1 MASFFIFV
9 RCLTGGVT
17 SLGEA
22 PDWSKLDKFQGKWT
36 ESLFRADLEN
46 IYCPRKSW
54 WEPWIKFEKEHVSF
68 RKRVGVDDWYRLRLI
83 KGDTSS
89 SPVEPRN
96 NRGEILKV
104 ALDPGH
110 IGGKYSAMEGRHFQL
125 GNDSVIKE
133 GDISLQVAK
142 RLKVLLDEEGF
153 QTFLIREKSEPVTV
167 QRPEDF
173 EEMAEGW
180 LQEMDRSTLSQKEQE
195 ELRIKRREVLFYR
208 VSEIRARARKI
219 NRQIKPDLVVCLHL
233 NAAPWGDPDEKE
245 LVERND
251 YHVLVNGCYMG
262 GELAYDDQRFE
273 MLYRLLSAWSKTEK
287 DVAEEVGKVFHQK
300 TGLPAFRYR
309 GPNAI
314 KVGAV
319 PGVWGRNL
327 LANRIYLSPVVFLEP
342 YIANSKTEYARLQIG
357 HYEGLKQ
364 FLGHERLP
372 LIEEY
377 AQTVCKALVE
387 VREKL
392 K

>member
-1 MASFFIFV
+1 MAGI
-9 RCLTGGVT
+9 T

-22 PDWSKLDKFQGKWT
+22 PDWSKLDEFQEQWT
-36 ESLFRADLEN
+36 EALFRSDLEN

-54 WEPWIKFEKEHVSF
+54 WEPWIKFEKEQVSF
-68 RKRVGVDDWYRLRLI
+68 RKSVGTDDWYRLRFK
-83 KGDTSS
+83 KGDTPNSR
-89 SPVEPRN
+89 VEPRN
-96 NRGEILKV
+96 NRGKMLRV

-110 IGGKYSAMEGRHFQL
+110 IGGKYSEMEGRHFQL

-167 QRPEDF
+167 QRPRDF
-173 EEMAEGW
+173 EEMAEDW
-180 LQEMDRSTLSQKEQE
+180 LHKIDQSKRSPDELA
-195 ELRIKRREVLFYR
+195 ELRIKRREILFYR

-273 MLYRLLSAWSKTEK
+273 MIYRLLSAWSKTEK
-287 DVAEEVGKVFHQK
+287 DVAEEMGKAFHQK

-314 KVGAV
+314 KVGEV

-364 FLGHERLP
+364 FRGHDRLP

-377 AQTVCKALVE
+377 AQTVSKALVQ